1 MILVNRRRWRFPTRE
16 EGRVETVGESIDGG
30 KGGQKRDDAFGRP
43 VGFQEEVV
51 RATWSKG
58 LDQQE

>member
-1 MILVNRRRWRFPTRE
+1 M
-16 EGRVETVGESIDGG
+16 GG
-30 KGGQKRDDAFGRP
+30 KEAKKRDVAFGRP